1 MKQIC
6 IHCGRK
12 SSSGPIW
19 CQESYCSLN
28 NMVTVFDYGETI
40 GELNI
45 VKPLTVLR
53 SATIYEAER
62 TTEQGLEKVLL
73 KVAHD
78 GHQERLK
85 REAIFLMQ
93 LQQNKQ
99 FHPMLPTLL
108 PAHTQADITQHPYGK
123 TVFSEQTKYYCIFA
137 HVEGDFL
144 NNMLLKN
151 PQPWYQ
157 HAGWIAISL
166 ADVIALMHQAQ
177 KLHLSLS
184 PESILIRTDKSGT
197 PRPVLMDL
205 GSVSEPANIRQN
217 WNRHYVPPAY
227 IAPEMLGR
235 AGGKVG
241 PATDVYGLGLI
252 LHEMLA
258 GRPAYSYRL
267 RPDEDIYRDVLDAEP
282 SRMNRADLKNVP
294 QIANRAISKEYQTRQ
309 PDIVSFAQELLAVF
323 PPVPKEPKERRINWR
338 VLGVIL
344 GVTLAISLLI
354 AMAVSLAE
362 FAGILAAISLIS

>member
-1 MKQIC
+1 
-6 IHCGRK
+6 
-12 SSSGPIW
+12 
-19 CQESYCSLN
+19 
-28 NMVTVFDYGETI
+28 MVTVFDYGETI

-53 SATIYEAER
+53 SSTIYEAER
-62 TTEQGLEKVLL
+62 GSEKVLL
-73 KVAHD
+73 KVAHESF
-78 GHQERLK
+78 QERLK

-93 LQQNKQ
+93 LQQSKKL
-99 FHPMLPTLL
+99 HPMLPNLL

-123 TVFSEQTKYYCIFA
+123 TVFNEQTIYYCIFTFI
-137 HVEGDFL
+137 EGDFL
-144 NNMLLKN
+144 NNILLKN

-184 PESILIRTDKSGT
+184 PESILIRYDKAGI

-205 GSVSEPANIRQN
+205 GSVTEPANIRQN

-235 AGGKVG
+235 TGGKVG
-241 PATDVYGLGLI
+241 PATDVYGLGLV
-252 LHEMLA
+252 LYEMLA
-258 GRPAYSYRL
+258 GRPTYSYRL

-282 SRMNRADLKNVP
+282 AQINRADLQNVP
-294 QIANRAISKEYQTRQ
+294 QIANRAISKDYQSRQ
-309 PDIVSFAQELLAVF
+309 PDIVKLAQELLSVF
-323 PPVPKEPKERRINWR
+323 PPVPKEPKDRRINWR
-338 VLGVIL
+338 VIGVVL

-362 FAGILAAISLIS
+362 FAGILAAIPLLP

>member
-28 NMVTVFDYGETI
+28 NMASVFDYGETI

-45 VKPLTVLR
+45 VKPLAVLR
-53 SATIYEAER
+53 AAAIYEAER
-62 TTEQGLEKVLL
+62 GGEKVLL

-78 GHQERLK
+78 GRHERLK

-93 LQQNKQ
+93 LQQAKQ

-108 PAHTQADITQHPYGK
+108 PAHSQADITQHPYGK
-123 TVFSEQTKYYCIFA
+123 TVFNEQTKYYCIFR

-166 ADVIALMHQAQ
+166 ADVVALMHQAQ

-184 PESILIRTDKSGT
+184 PESILVRYDKAGT

-205 GSVSEPANIRQN
+205 GAVTEPAHIRQN
-217 WNRHYVPPAY
+217 WNRQHVPPAY

-252 LHEMLA
+252 LYEMLA

-267 RPDEDIYRDVLDAEP
+267 RPDGDIYRDVLDADP
-282 SRMNRADLKNVP
+282 ARINRADLQSVP
-294 QIANRAISKEYQTRQ
+294 QIAHKATSKEYQSRQ
-309 PDIVSFAQELLAVF
+309 PDVVTLAQELLAVF
-323 PPVPKEPKERRINWR
+323 PPVPKEPKDRRVNWR
-338 VLGVIL
+338 VIGVIL
-344 GVTLAISLLI
+344 GVFLAITLLI

-362 FAGILAAISLIS
+362 FAGVFATLAWLL